1 MIDFTAW
8 LDSHEEKLVKLEEEL
23 AKLEIKI
30 NDLSKFV
37 MESKKFEKYIWG
49 SIIFFYAYI
58 GFHVGIWLFNFI
70 G

>member
-1 MIDFTAW
+1 MNNYDKR
-8 LDSHEEKLVKLEEEL
+8 LEKLEANFNK
-23 AKLEIKI
+23 
-30 NDLSKFV
+30 LSKFV

-58 GFHVGIWLFNFI
+58 GFHVGTWLSNFI